1 MGLFWAAHGWRQ
13 KGLLPK
19 ICHSYPTIMKI
30 GSYKE
35 DPRTR
40 SKKIRKSRDTL
51 LSSND
56 FSNFSVVLISPEITK
71 FWYIKKYI

>member
-40 SKKIRKSRDTL
+40 SKKYVNHVTHS
-51 LSSND
+51 
-56 FSNFSVVLISPEITK
+56 
-71 FWYIKKYI
+71 